1 MGEEND
7 REVDVAKVWGEF
19 RELGEEDLG
28 TLLWEYEIVEHF
40 SSRNRSLVKIV
51 FFLHISSS
59 IDQGQMFSKSSVA
72 LLLTQL
78 MIP

>member
-19 RELGEEDLG
+19 RELGEADLG

-40 SSRNRSLVKIV
+40 SSGNRSLKKIV
-51 FFLHISSS
+51 FFLHGNSNK
-59 IDQGQMFSKSSVA
+59 DEGRF
-72 LLLTQL
+72 
-78 MIP
+78 